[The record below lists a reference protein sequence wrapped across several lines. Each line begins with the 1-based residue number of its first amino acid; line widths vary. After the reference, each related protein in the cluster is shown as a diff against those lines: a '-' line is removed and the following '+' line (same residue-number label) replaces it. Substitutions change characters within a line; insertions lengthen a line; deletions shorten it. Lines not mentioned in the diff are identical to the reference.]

1 MILLS
6 LTFNGSLVFCP
17 QIDAQTKRQY
27 MPSRAS
33 TLPAER
39 ASVAARSATTRSRST
54 NDVRH
59 LPGVDGRSSQ
69 ARRFR
74 DVVAG
79 LSGDGELGEA
89 ETVLVRSIATLT
101 VRAETMSAAM
111 IRGEATDPEQLTR
124 VTNAL
129 ARMLGALGKAR
140 PAKVKAPS
148 LSGYLAN
155 RHEAPPQ

>member
-1 MILLS
+1 M
-6 LTFNGSLVFCP
+6 
-17 QIDAQTKRQY
+17 
-27 MPSRAS
+27 
-33 TLPAER
+33 
-39 ASVAARSATTRSRST
+39 
-54 NDVRH
+54 
-59 LPGVDGRSSQ
+59 
-69 ARRFR
+69 
-74 DVVAG
+74 AG